1 MAIRDL
7 SRSEWQAYSSRVS
20 KSLEGK
26 RAHIEVAALP
36 IGHQIAAKWV
46 PIFGITYDP
55 RDDVFEVAVEGLDHL
70 IDKPRSVTVDEGPTG
85 LRSLE
90 IVDGDGQK
98 QIIQL
103 AEPLMLPAPTR

>member
-1 MAIRDL
+1 MAIRQL
-7 SRSEWQAYSSRVS
+7 ARSEWQSYSSRVS

-26 RAHIEVAALP
+26 RAQIEVAALP
-36 IGHQIAAKWV
+36 IGHQIATKWV

-55 RDDVFEVAVEGLDHL
+55 KDDVFEVAVEGLDHL
-70 IDKPRSVTVDEGPTG
+70 INKPRSVIVDEGPSG
-85 LRSLE
+85 LTSVE

-103 AEPLMLPAPTR
+103 AEPLVLPAPAR